1 MPCTN
6 TTLWSNLGVA
16 LMSFLLF
23 ACMRTRELEAPFC
36 VLPCED
42 EGKMGGVGVLKIQ
55 PLLLQHR
62 IRNWVDSQLCEGLE
76 CLPEVSYRHR
86 LQKSA

>member
-1 MPCTN
+1 
-6 TTLWSNLGVA
+6 
-16 LMSFLLF
+16 
-23 ACMRTRELEAPFC
+23 
-36 VLPCED
+36 
-42 EGKMGGVGVLKIQ
+42 MGGVGVLKIQ